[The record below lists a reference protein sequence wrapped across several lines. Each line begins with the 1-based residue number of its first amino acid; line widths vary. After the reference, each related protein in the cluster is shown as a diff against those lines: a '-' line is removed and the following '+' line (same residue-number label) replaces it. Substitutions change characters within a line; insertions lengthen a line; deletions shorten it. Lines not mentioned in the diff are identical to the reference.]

1 MMALNVHRNSI
12 SGAITPG
19 IPTGECEKGFRKPD
33 PHSAKRAVAGIAK
46 TLEVKHNEHMRK
58 HGFERGFIDC
68 RTLKEQ
74 GIERRPEVHL
84 GFEAAGRLDDAQRH
98 DIMQK
103 RSEPDYSRHLEQAR
117 TVGHDIR
124 EWLDTPVKQHELV
137 RRLQHDVARE
147 HGFDMRDRVSRQNR
161 TAPERV
167 KSPSR
172 GFSMGF

>member
-1 MMALNVHRNSI
+1 RGGAKKD
-12 SGAITPG
+12 SGSLTL
-19 IPTGECEKGFRKPD
+19 TQQKEQLRELRK
-33 PHSAKRAVAGIAK
+33 RW
-46 TLEVKHNEHMRK
+46 EVKHNEHMRK

-147 HGFDMRDRVSRQNR
+147 YGFDMRDRVSRQNR

>member
-1 MMALNVHRNSI
+1 MVGR
-12 SGAITPG
+12 PVG
-19 IPTGECEKGFRKPD
+19 IPHSHASGEREMLSNLPQ
-33 PHSAKRAVAGIAK
+33 S
-46 TLEVKHNEHMRK
+46 
-58 HGFERGFIDC
+58 
-68 RTLKEQ
+68 RTLLVPQPECSRL
-74 GIERRPEVHL
+74 RR
-84 GFEAAGRLDDAQRH
+84 A
-98 DIMQK
+98 
-103 RSEPDYSRHLEQAR
+103 LEQAR

-161 TAPERV
+161 TEPERV

>member
-1 MMALNVHRNSI
+1 
-12 SGAITPG
+12 
-19 IPTGECEKGFRKPD
+19 
-33 PHSAKRAVAGIAK
+33 
-46 TLEVKHNEHMRK
+46 
-58 HGFERGFIDC
+58 GFERGFIDC

-161 TAPERV
+161 TEPERV

-172 GFSMGF
+172 GFSM

>member
-1 MMALNVHRNSI
+1 MALK
-12 SGAITPG
+12 GASLT
-19 IPTGECEKGFRKPD
+19 
-33 PHSAKRAVAGIAK
+33 AG
-46 TLEVKHNEHMRK
+46 
-58 HGFERGFIDC
+58 
-68 RTLKEQ
+68 TLKEQ

-147 HGFDMRDRVSRQNR
+147 HGFDMRDRVSRSEPN
-161 TAPERV
+161 APERV

-172 GFSMGF
+172 GFLWDSEHGPAQKKITHAPVIGGASAT

>member
-12 SGAITPG
+12 SGAITLVSRPG
-19 IPTGECEKGFRKPD
+19 RCEKGFRKPD
-33 PHSAKRAVAGIAK
+33 PHSAKETVAGIAK
-46 TLEVKHNEHMRK
+46 TLGEVKHNEHMRK

-103 RSEPDYSRHLEQAR
+103 RSEPDYYRHLEQAR
-117 TVGHDIR
+117 MVGHDIR
-124 EWLDTPVKQHELV
+124 EWLDTPVKQ
-137 RRLQHDVARE
+137 
-147 HGFDMRDRVSRQNR
+147 RQDWSEGCNMIL
-161 TAPERV
+161 
-167 KSPSR
+167 R
-172 GFSMGF
+172 GNMALT